1 MSLSGNNQADV
12 AEAFNSTSRYLD
24 DLLNMD
30 NPYFKQMV
38 SQIYPTDIQFTKANS
53 SDTQAPFLD
62 LDLYITD
69 GIVSTKIYDKR
80 DAFNF
85 EIVNFFYFLM
95 EILLAPLPMVYTFCN
110 LFVLQVHVLLL
121 MTSTTETHFDF

>member
-1 MSLSGNNQADV
+1 MSLSDNNQADV

-38 SQIYPTDIQFTKANS
+38 SQIYPTNIQFTKANS

-80 DAFNF
+80 DAINF

-95 EILLAPLPMVYTFCN
+95 EILLAPLPMVYTFRN
-110 LFVLQVHVLLL
+110 LFVLQVYVLLL
-121 MTSTTETHFDF
+121 MTSRTETHFDF